1 MNKNNIII
9 ILLLIVI
16 IALITYIAAPFIVNN
31 QDNVII
37 YNNTIPDVGTFNS
50 TNVTNFTLSNST
62 NDYQTDYIGNDS
74 IAQIS
79 TTSSSSMIETTIDQA
94 DKVNDS
100 AEGHTIYKNTANVG
114 EYKGEI
120 RYFSILQDNDND
132 RYVMISTADYNL
144 TCMIVDSFKFSR

>member
-16 IALITYIAAPFIVNN
+16 IALITFIAAPFIVNN

-144 TCMIVDSFKFSR
+144 TCMIVDSFKFS

>member
-1 MNKNNIII
+1 MKKNNIII
-9 ILLLIVI
+9 IFLVIVI
-16 IALITYIAAPFIVNN
+16 IALITFIAAPFIINN
-31 QDNVII
+31 QANVIV
-37 YNNTIPDVGTFNS
+37 YNNTIADVGTFNS

-62 NDYQTDYIGNDS
+62 NNYLTDDVGNDS

-144 TCMIVDSFKFSR
+144 TCMMVDTFKFY

>member
-1 MNKNNIII
+1 MKKNNIII
-9 ILLLIVI
+9 IFLVIVI
-16 IALITYIAAPFIVNN
+16 IALITFIATPFIVNN

-120 RYFSILQDNDND
+120 RYFSILQDNDKD
-132 RYVMISTADYNL
+132 RYIMISTADYNL
-144 TCMIVDSFKFSR
+144 TCMIVDSFKIF

>member
-16 IALITYIAAPFIVNN
+16 IALITFIAAPVIVNN
-31 QDNVII
+31 QYNVII

>member
-9 ILLLIVI
+9 IFLVIVI
-16 IALITYIAAPFIVNN
+16 IALITFISASFIFNN
-31 QDNVII
+31 QDNVIS

-50 TNVTNFTLSNST
+50 TNVTNFTLSNSSD
-62 NDYQTDYIGNDS
+62 DYQTNYIGNDS

-79 TTSSSSMIETTIDQA
+79 TTSSSYAIELTIDRA

-100 AEGHTIYKNTANVG
+100 AEGHTIYKDTANVG

-120 RYFSILQDNDND
+120 RYFSILQDNDKA
-132 RYVMISTADYNL
+132 RYIMISTADYNL
-144 TCMIVDSFKFSR
+144 TCMIVDSFKIF

>member
-9 ILLLIVI
+9 IFLVIVI
-16 IALITYIAAPFIVNN
+16 IALITFIATPFIVNN

>member
-9 ILLLIVI
+9 IFLVIVI
-16 IALITYIAAPFIVNN
+16 IALITFISASFIFNN

-144 TCMIVDSFKFSR
+144 TCMIVDSFKFS

>member
-9 ILLLIVI
+9 IFLVIVI
-16 IALITYIAAPFIVNN
+16 IALITFISASFIFNN

-50 TNVTNFTLSNST
+50 TNVTNFTLSNSS
-62 NDYQTDYIGNDS
+62 NDYQTNYIGNDS

-144 TCMIVDSFKFSR
+144 TCMIVDSFKFS

>member
-9 ILLLIVI
+9 IFLVIVI
-16 IALITYIAAPFIVNN
+16 IALITFIATPFIVNN

-132 RYVMISTADYNL
+132 RYLMISTADYNL
-144 TCMIVDSFKFSR
+144 TCMIVDSFKFS

>member
-16 IALITYIAAPFIVNN
+16 IALITFIATPFIVNN
-31 QDNVII
+31 QDNLII

-144 TCMIVDSFKFSR
+144 TCMIVDSFKFS

>member
-1 MNKNNIII
+1 MKKNNIII
-9 ILLLIVI
+9 IFLVIVI
-16 IALITYIAAPFIVNN
+16 IALITFIATPFIVNN

>member
-9 ILLLIVI
+9 IFLVIVI
-16 IALITYIAAPFIVNN
+16 IALITFIATPFIVNN
-31 QDNVII
+31 QDNLII

-50 TNVTNFTLSNST
+50 TNITNFTLSNST

-144 TCMIVDSFKFSR
+144 TCMIVDSFKFS

>member
-1 MNKNNIII
+1 MKKNNIII
-9 ILLLIVI
+9 IFLVIVI
-16 IALITYIAAPFIVNN
+16 IALTPFIVNN

>member
-16 IALITYIAAPFIVNN
+16 IALITFIAAPFIVNN

-50 TNVTNFTLSNST
+50 TNVTNFTLSNSS
-62 NDYQTDYIGNDS
+62 NDYQTNYIGNDS
-74 IAQIS
+74 IAQI
-79 TTSSSSMIETTIDQA
+79 TTLSSSSMIETTIDQA

-100 AEGHTIYKNTANVG
+100 TEGHTIYKCTANVG

-120 RYFSILQDNDND
+120 RYFSILKDNDNE
-132 RYVMISTADYNL
+132 RYIMISTADYNL
-144 TCMIVDSFKFSR
+144 TCMIVDSFKIF

>member
-1 MNKNNIII
+1 MKKNNIII
-9 ILLLIVI
+9 IFLVIVI
-16 IALITYIAAPFIVNN
+16 IALITFIATPFIVNN

-50 TNVTNFTLSNST
+50 TN
-62 NDYQTDYIGNDS
+62 QTDYIGNDS

-120 RYFSILQDNDND
+120 RYFSILQDNEL
-132 RYVMISTADYNL
+132 VLLI
-144 TCMIVDSFKFSR
+144 II

>member
-16 IALITYIAAPFIVNN
+16 IALITFIAAPFIVNN

>member
-1 MNKNNIII
+1 MKKNNIII
-9 ILLLIVI
+9 IFLVIVI
-16 IALITYIAAPFIVNN
+16 IALITFIATPFIVNN

-132 RYVMISTADYNL
+132 RYVMISTDDYNL
-144 TCMIVDSFKFSR
+144 TCMIVDSFKFS